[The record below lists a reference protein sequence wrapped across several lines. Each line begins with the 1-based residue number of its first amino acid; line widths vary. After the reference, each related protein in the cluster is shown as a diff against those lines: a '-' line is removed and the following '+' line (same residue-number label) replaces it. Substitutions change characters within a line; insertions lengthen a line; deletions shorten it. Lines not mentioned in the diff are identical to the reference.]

1 METDAALRN
10 VADATRLSNDLTRY
24 EQQRVFADPGPF
36 NRAPLRTAPY
46 SEPVNLLNHKKSL
59 LLRVPVAVLLALPG
73 TCLVR
78 SLKMELRTRVSAISH
93 ARLVKA
99 SKMNLR

>member
-36 NRAPLRTAPY
+36 DRPPLHTAPY
-46 SEPVNLLNHKKSL
+46 GKPVNLLNHKKSL
-59 LLRVPVAVLLALPG
+59 LLRVPVA
-73 TCLVR
+73 CLVR
-78 SLKMELRTRVSAISH
+78 SLKMELRTSESAISH
-93 ARLVKA
+93 ARPVKA
-99 SKMNLR
+99 IKMNLR

>member
-10 VADATRLSNDLTRY
+10 VADATRLSNDLTCH